1 MKLLLDMN
9 LSPTWVPLLEEQGW
23 QTKHWI
29 SVGPSSAPD
38 VEIMSWAKDRGYC
51 VVTSDLDFSAIL
63 ASTRAEGPSIIQ
75 VRGQDLSPATLGP
88 TLIAVLREHSR
99 ALSDGAIL
107 SMDLRTA
114 RIRSLPLHP
123 SET

>member
-23 QTKHWI
+23 QAIHWI
-29 SVGPSSAPD
+29 SVGPSNAPD
-38 VEIMSWAKDRGYC
+38 LEIMSWAKDRGFC

-75 VRGQDLSPATLGP
+75 IRGQDLSPATLGS
-88 TLIAVLREHSR
+88 TLITVLREHTR

-107 SMDLRTA
+107 SMDLRIA
-114 RIRSLPLHP
+114 RLRSLPLHP
-123 SET
+123 SAT